1 MEDIS
6 VLINDVKFNF
16 RVGVIFE
23 FNGKVIIEKG
33 GKGGHG
39 VLPGGRVKTLE
50 NTKEALIREIK
61 EEMHFDISK
70 KEIKLQSIIE
80 NFFEN
85 SNQKFHELYF
95 VYKIQLDDNDDIV
108 KIESK
113 DFINYDSE
121 SNYYEFV
128 DINNIDDE
136 FIKPLVIKKIVKE
149 ENFKNFVVRD

>member
-6 VLINDVKFNF
+6 VLISDVKFNF

-95 VYKIQLDDNDDIV
+95 VYKVKLDENDIIV
-108 KIESK
+108 KRESK

-149 ENFKNFVVRD
+149 DDFKNFVVRD

>member
-108 KIESK
+108 KIESQ